1 MAFRFKMPEIPPDG
15 SIALIR
21 RLLVETGRQYA
32 WRYAVALVFMT
43 MFAGS
48 AAVSAWLMGDVVN
61 KIFVDQ
67 NQSMLFVLSGAVL
80 AVSFLRGFG
89 AYGSAI
95 TLSRIGNSI
104 VAGIQRQIFDH
115 LLAMGVDF
123 YNKTHSSELITRI
136 SHNANAARAVLNTV
150 VTSFGRD
157 LLSVVG
163 LGAVM
168 VIQSPAMSLVA
179 VLIGPAAVWGVTG
192 LVKRIRGLARGEF
205 RSMAKVISSMQETAQ
220 GIRIVKALN
229 LEPVMRERMV
239 DAIESVRKRADK
251 IAAIQARTS
260 PLMETLGGMAIA
272 GVMLW
277 AGYATIFLDQK
288 PGAFMSFI
296 TAILLAYEPAK
307 RLART
312 HVEIEANLIGV
323 RMMYE
328 LLDTEP
334 TMQMNSG
341 GARLAV
347 NSGSVRFEK
356 VDFSYRP
363 SEPLF
368 KDFDFAADGGRMT
381 ALVGASGS
389 GKSTMIALILRF
401 YDPSSG
407 CITVDGQDIAKVDV
421 ASLHDQIAFVSQEV
435 VLFDDTIRQ
444 NIRFGR
450 PDATDAEVEQAARD
464 AMAHDFIA
472 AMPEGY
478 DTVIGEQGSNLSGG
492 QRQRIAIARAM
503 LRDARII
510 LLDEATSSLDSES
523 EHQVQLAFDRL
534 MRGRTT
540 VVIAHRLSTV
550 LGADKIAVL
559 SGGRIV
565 EEGRHDTLLT
575 LGKHY
580 ARLYHLQFENHDE
593 RARKRAAAA
602 SVAMPAR

>member
-1 MAFRFKMPEIPPDG
+1 MAFRLKIPQIPPDG

-32 WRYAVALVFMT
+32 GRYAVATVFMT
-43 MFAGS
+43 AFAAS
-48 AAVSAWLMGDVVN
+48 AAASAWLMGDVVN
-61 KIFVDQ
+61 QIFVDR
-67 NQSMLFVLSGAVL
+67 NASMLFILSGAVL
-80 AVSFLRGFG
+80 GISFLRGFA
-89 AYGSAI
+89 AYGTAV
-95 TLSRIGNSI
+95 TMSRIGNSI
-104 VAGIQRQIFDH
+104 VAGMQLRIFDH

-123 YNKTHSSELITRI
+123 FNKTHSSELVTRI
-136 SHNANAARAVLNTV
+136 SHNANAARSVLNTV

-157 LLSVVG
+157 LLSVIG
-163 LGAVM
+163 LVAVM
-168 VIQSPAMSLVA
+168 IIQSPAMSLIALV
-179 VLIGPAAVWGVTG
+179 IGPIAVWGVTG

-205 RSMAKVISSMQETAQ
+205 RSMSKVIASMQETAQ

-229 LEPVMRERMV
+229 LEPVMRERMD
-239 DAIESVRKRADK
+239 DAVEGVRQRANK

-272 GVMLW
+272 GVMFW
-277 AGYATIFLDQK
+277 AGYAAIFLDQK

-328 LLDTEP
+328 LLDTKP
-334 TMQMNSG
+334 TMEMNSG
-341 GARLAV
+341 GPRLAV
-347 NSGSVRFEK
+347 DGGEVRFEK

-363 SEPLF
+363 KEPLF
-368 KDFDFAADGGRMT
+368 EDFEFVAEGRKMT
-381 ALVGASGS
+381 ALVGPSGS
-389 GKSTMIALILRF
+389 GKSTLIALILRF
-401 YDPSSG
+401 YDPRG
-407 CITVDGQDIAKVDV
+407 GNILVDNQDIAKVDV
-421 ASLHDQIAFVSQEV
+421 ASLHDQIALVSQEV
-435 VLFDDTIRQ
+435 VLFNDTIRQ

-464 AMAHDFIA
+464 AMAHDFILA
-472 AMPEGY
+472 QSNGY
-478 DTVIGEQGSNLSGG
+478 DTLIGEQGGNLSGG

-534 MRGRTT
+534 MQGRTT
-540 VVIAHRLSTV
+540 IVIAHRLSTV
-550 LGADKIAVL
+550 LGADKICVL
-559 SGGRIV
+559 ANGKIV
-565 EEGRHDTLLT
+565 EEGNHSALLAADK
-575 LGKHY
+575 LY
-580 ARLYHLQFENHDE
+580 ARLYNLQFRQQAETAPRHQVD
-593 RARKRAAAA
+593 APAA
-602 SVAMPAR
+602 